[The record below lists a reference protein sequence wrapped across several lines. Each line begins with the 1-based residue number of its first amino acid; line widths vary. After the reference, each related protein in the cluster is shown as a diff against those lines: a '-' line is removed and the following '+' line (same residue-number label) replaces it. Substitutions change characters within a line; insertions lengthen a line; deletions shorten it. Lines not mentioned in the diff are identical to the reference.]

1 MKAFKSPDIDRR
13 IGLAQQALE
22 LSADCA
28 DAYAILAQV
37 ITDPRQALLLL
48 EQGLAAAQRRLDQKA
63 FVKSIADFWNT
74 REGRPYLRCR
84 LSLSECLW
92 TLGRRDEA
100 VEHLFDILR
109 LDRADHQGVRYMLA
123 AHLLELGRDDEFDR
137 LVNDYDEPTAYFVF
151 SRVLREFRRT
161 GDSNAAR
168 KLLAKARAIN
178 RHVVGQ
184 LLYGASRLDVLPAAA
199 AAAGLAGEAVLY
211 AMDFGGSWKQ
221 TPGAITWLRHVLDDE
236 SRRAKKPPTGPT
248 AAVKRHLL
256 RLTQSYGTVWQA
268 AVGRVPAWMRDGQ
281 SMVRPWSV
289 LIVNHSEHDIVGQ
302 QLATREPT
310 PELLFD
316 QLSRAMRK
324 PKAGHRHRPSEIQ
337 VHEDPL
343 WRLVQPHLEE
353 IGVDCIFRTE
363 LEEADFLVGEMHK
376 LMRPED
382 QPAALVESAAFSSAQ
397 GASLYAAAAEY
408 FRRRPWQMLPACA
421 VIQIESLQ
429 LREFGSGR
437 WYAAVLGQAGQT
449 LGLAIYADSRQI
461 EKLCGGCCSETDFD
475 DATTLSLLFSENF
488 EIPVDDLIAAEQHRW
503 PLASPE
509 AWPLVVCVKG
519 ATALRPIE
527 SWERQLLE
535 GCLRTIPDFVEK
547 YPCGEGPATA
557 TLGPVP
563 PANLKFTL
571 SWVEPHCDETQPGR
585 CGDECDHRC
594 ER

>member
-1 MKAFKSPDIDRR
+1 LKAFKSPDFDRR
-13 IGLAQQALE
+13 ISLAQQALE

-37 ITDPRQALLLL
+37 ITDPRQALVLL
-48 EQGLAAAQRRLDQKA
+48 EQGLAAAQRRLGQNEL
-63 FVKSIADFWNT
+63 VESTGDFWSN

-92 TLGRRDEA
+92 TLGRREEA
-100 VEHLFDILR
+100 VDHLLDILR
-109 LDRADHQGVRYMLA
+109 LDRADHQGVRYLLA

-137 LVNDYDEPTAYFVF
+137 LVNDYDEPTAYFLF

-184 LLYGASRLDVLPAAA
+184 LLHGAPRFNEMPEVA
-199 AAAGLAGEAVLY
+199 AAAGLAGEAMLY
-211 AMDFGGSWKQ
+211 SMDFGGSWKQ
-221 TPGAITWLRHVLDDE
+221 TPGAFTWLRQVLDDE
-236 SRRAKKPPTGPT
+236 SRRAQKPPTGPT
-248 AAVKRHLL
+248 GAVKKQLA

-289 LIVNHSEHDIVGQ
+289 LIVNHSEHLIVGQ

-324 PKAGHRHRPSEIQ
+324 PKAGQRHRPSEIQ

-408 FRRRPWQMLPACA
+408 FRRRPWQKLPACA

-449 LGLAIYADSRQI
+449 LGLAIYDDSRQI
-461 EKLCGGCCSETDFD
+461 EKLCGGCCSETDIG

-488 EIPVDDLIAAEQHRW
+488 EVPVDDLVAAEKHCW

-519 ATALRPIE
+519 AMVLRPIE

-535 GCLRTIPDFVEK
+535 GCLRTIPDFVEQ
-547 YPCGEGPATA
+547 YPCGHGPATT
-557 TLGPVP
+557 TLGPIP

-571 SWVEPHCDETQPGR
+571 SWVQPHFDEAQPDG

-594 ER
+594 EW